1 MTDCRWVTSPQEFS
15 AEDEVELYILTK
27 PFGSGGSS
35 ESFSDTMRIWAHDHL
50 GLTLEAGAK
59 GPTL

>member
-1 MTDCRWVTSPQEFS
+1 MAAILQEFS
-15 AEDEVELYILTK
+15 AEEDVELYILTK